1 MYVRYVPCR
10 KKKARGKAKKASK
23 AAKKTEVAAVNQEA
37 EEKTTTVTNQ
47 ESLEAQTQRLK
58 IGNQKNDDAFL
69 EEAIKLAAA
78 EKKELK
84 AEKKKADKLLMA
96 QQCKH
101 GCDPLSEGS
110 ECIGFISTFL
120 MNI

>member
-1 MYVRYVPCR
+1 M
-10 KKKARGKAKKASK
+10 
-23 AAKKTEVAAVNQEA
+23 NQEA

-78 EKKELK
+78 EKKEL
-84 AEKKKADKLLMA
+84 
-96 QQCKH
+96 
-101 GCDPLSEGS
+101 
-110 ECIGFISTFL
+110 
-120 MNI
+120 